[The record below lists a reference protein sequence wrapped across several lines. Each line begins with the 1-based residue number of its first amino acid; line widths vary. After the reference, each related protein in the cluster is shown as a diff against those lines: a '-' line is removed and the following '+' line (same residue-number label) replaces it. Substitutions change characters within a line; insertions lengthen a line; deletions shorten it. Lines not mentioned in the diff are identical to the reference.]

1 MNPTEMPDVPL
12 PPRRARTHFTFEPMP
27 DDHGPAELLETL
39 LKHPGRIIHEL
50 HADRRRLLAAWFLLF
65 ALCGMAIYGVVVGS
79 LSGGAQLWI
88 APVKLALG
96 TLLAVLIC
104 LPSLY
109 IFSCLAGNEFRL
121 RAVAGVLAAAVCL
134 SSLLLIG
141 FAPVAWIFSQST
153 DSLPFLGTLHLL
165 FWLIG
170 LSFGLRL
177 LGGMNRFRGENGGGR
192 LKSWSLVFIL
202 VCLQM
207 TTTLRPIIGHSDHFL
222 PREKKFFLT
231 HWLDS
236 LGGKP

>member
-1 MNPTEMPDVPL
+1 MPDVPL
-12 PPRRARTHFTFEPMP
+12 PPRRARAHFTFEPMP

-109 IFSCLAGNEFRL
+109 IFSCLAGSEFRL

-153 DSLPFLGTLHLL
+153 DSLPLMGTLHLF
-165 FWLIG
+165 FWLIR
-170 LSFGLRL
+170 SELRSAPA
-177 LGGMNRFRGENGGGR
+177 RRDE
-192 LKSWSLVFIL
+192 
-202 VCLQM
+202 
-207 TTTLRPIIGHSDHFL
+207 PL
-222 PREKKFFLT
+222 PRRKRWWSPEIVVAHFHPRLPANDYDPAT
-231 HWLDS
+231 HYRA
-236 LGGKP
+236 LGPFSPAREEVFPHLLA